1 MTRDPGVL
9 AAAVP
14 SLETVEPKNVDS
26 PCAKVCVLDE
36 FLVCKGCGR
45 TISEI
50 ADWPFMNPSQKSE
63 VLERAGE
70 RFKARQERRR
80 AANLVASSSSE
91 RP

>member
-1 MTRDPGVL
+1 MVASDP
-9 AAAVP
+9 
-14 SLETVEPKNVDS
+14 SQQTVEPKNVDS

-45 TISEI
+45 TIAEI
-50 ADWPFMNPSQKSE
+50 ADWPFMNPTQKSE
-63 VLERAGE
+63 VLERAGA